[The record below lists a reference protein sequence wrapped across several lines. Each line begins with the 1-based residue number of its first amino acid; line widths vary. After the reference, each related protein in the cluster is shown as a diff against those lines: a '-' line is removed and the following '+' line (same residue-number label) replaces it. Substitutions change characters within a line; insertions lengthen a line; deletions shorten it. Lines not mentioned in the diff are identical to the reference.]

1 MGIFKDFG
9 QHFINRHIAANDFLG
24 TCRAERDIGL
34 THAALYAVF
43 LMEHNLCI
51 GNIGLRIMAPQTT
64 QRTALEKYRGADTGA
79 VIYGKM
85 LDVKNG
91 ACHIVVLTYYTYFSQ

>member
-24 TCRAERDIGL
+24 TCRAECDIGL

-43 LMEHNLCI
+43 LMEHNLSVSD
-51 GNIGLRIMAPQTT
+51 IGLRIMAPEAT
-64 QRTALEKYRGADTGA
+64 QRTTLEKYRGADSGA
-79 VIYGKM
+79 IVYRKM
-85 LDVKNG
+85 LDVKNSS
-91 ACHIVVLTYYTYFSQ
+91 C